1 MLDVRSRRLE
11 VGKVVI
17 TTNETKTLL
26 KFSRDLN
33 YINEKQYKETK
44 EQYEVLSKMIYS
56 IIKKWN

>member
-11 VGKVVI
+11 VEKVVI